1 MSDQPVLF
9 SRAAATCR
17 LTLNREDKCHAI
29 NEEMIES
36 LDHYLNEIENDTTL
50 RLVEL
55 TATGDKF
62 FCAGGDIKSW
72 SAYSPLDMGRK
83 WIKRGNEVFNRLRN
97 LPQLTVAN
105 LNGHTIGGGIE
116 LALCCDIRI
125 ARPSAKFS
133 NPEVMLGMVP
143 GWMGIERVL
152 NQVGPVVG
160 RQMLMLGK
168 RLTAHEAQAANL
180 IDEVVEKE
188 QVESWMANQLA
199 QLEKCGPVAL
209 AHIKQLILALENKHA
224 DYSHQLLAGLMS
236 ATQDC
241 QQATRAFAE
250 KSSVSST
257 INKEIV
263 CVRYQPPRHWRRKF
277 RTAQPLPLAVTAA
290 AWWKLTIFWQ
300 PLKLVSCKPDTRAI

>member
-9 SRAAATCR
+9 SRAAASCR

-72 SAYSPLDMGRK
+72 SAYSPLDMSRK
-83 WIKRGNEVFNRLRN
+83 WIK
-97 LPQLTVAN
+97 
-105 LNGHTIGGGIE
+105 

-125 ARPSAKFS
+125 ARPGAKFS

-168 RLTAHEAQAANL
+168 RLTAQEAQAANL

-224 DYSHQLLAGLMS
+224 DYPHQLLAGLMS

-250 KSSVSST
+250 KSSVSFH
-257 INKEIV
+257 N
-263 CVRYQPPRHWRRKF
+263 Q
-277 RTAQPLPLAVTAA
+277 
-290 AWWKLTIFWQ
+290 
-300 PLKLVSCKPDTRAI
+300 

>member
-1 MSDQPVLF
+1 M
-9 SRAAATCR
+9 
-17 LTLNREDKCHAI
+17 NI

-83 WIKRGNEVFNRLRN
+83 WIKRGNDVFNRLRN

-125 ARPSAKFS
+125 ARPGAKFS

-152 NQVGPVVG
+152 NQVVG

-168 RLTAHEAQAANL
+168 RLTAQEAQAANL

-224 DYSHQLLAGLMS
+224 DYPHQLLAGLMS

-250 KSSVSST
+250 KSSVSF
-257 INKEIV
+257 NN
-263 CVRYQPPRHWRRKF
+263 Q
-277 RTAQPLPLAVTAA
+277 
-290 AWWKLTIFWQ
+290 
-300 PLKLVSCKPDTRAI
+300 

>member
-9 SRAAATCR
+9 SRVAASCR

-83 WIKRGNEVFNRLRN
+83 WIKRGNDVFNRLRN

-125 ARPSAKFS
+125 ARPGAKFS

-143 GWMGIERVL
+143 G
-152 NQVGPVVG
+152 
-160 RQMLMLGK
+160 
-168 RLTAHEAQAANL
+168 
-180 IDEVVEKE
+180 
-188 QVESWMANQLA
+188 WMANQLA

-224 DYSHQLLAGLMS
+224 DYPHQLLAGLMS

-250 KSSVSST
+250 KSSVSFH
-257 INKEIV
+257 N
-263 CVRYQPPRHWRRKF
+263 Q
-277 RTAQPLPLAVTAA
+277 
-290 AWWKLTIFWQ
+290 
-300 PLKLVSCKPDTRAI
+300 

>member
-9 SRAAATCR
+9 SRAAASCR

-125 ARPSAKFS
+125 ARPGAKFS

-168 RLTAHEAQAANL
+168 RLTAQEAQVANL

-199 QLEKCGPVAL
+199 Q
-209 AHIKQLILALENKHA
+209 LENKHA

-241 QQATRAFAE
+241 QQATHAFAE
-250 KSSVSST
+250 KAGVSFH
-257 INKEIV
+257 N
-263 CVRYQPPRHWRRKF
+263 Q
-277 RTAQPLPLAVTAA
+277 
-290 AWWKLTIFWQ
+290 
-300 PLKLVSCKPDTRAI
+300 

>member
-9 SRAAATCR
+9 SRAAASCR

-83 WIKRGNEVFNRLRN
+83 WIKRGNDVFNRLRN

-125 ARPSAKFS
+125 ARPGAKFS

-152 NQVGPVVG
+152 NQVGPV
-160 RQMLMLGK
+160 
-168 RLTAHEAQAANL
+168 
-180 IDEVVEKE
+180 
-188 QVESWMANQLA
+188 
-199 QLEKCGPVAL
+199 AL

-224 DYSHQLLAGLMS
+224 DYPHQLLAGLMS

-250 KSSVSST
+250 KSSVSFH
-257 INKEIV
+257 N
-263 CVRYQPPRHWRRKF
+263 Q
-277 RTAQPLPLAVTAA
+277 
-290 AWWKLTIFWQ
+290 
-300 PLKLVSCKPDTRAI
+300 

>member
-9 SRAAATCR
+9 SRAAASCR

-62 FCAGGDIKSW
+62 FCAGGDI
-72 SAYSPLDMGRK
+72 
-83 WIKRGNEVFNRLRN
+83 
-97 LPQLTVAN
+97 
-105 LNGHTIGGGIE
+105 E

-125 ARPSAKFS
+125 ARPGAKFS

-168 RLTAHEAQAANL
+168 RLTAQEAQAANL

-224 DYSHQLLAGLMS
+224 DYPHQLLAGLMS

-250 KSSVSST
+250 KSSVSFH
-257 INKEIV
+257 N
-263 CVRYQPPRHWRRKF
+263 Q
-277 RTAQPLPLAVTAA
+277 
-290 AWWKLTIFWQ
+290 
-300 PLKLVSCKPDTRAI
+300 